1 MRMTYCVAM
10 FLYANPAILVANNA
24 ELAAIAA
31 RRGARGAGAV
41 VVMRM
46 TTTTTVARRIHQGS

>member
-1 MRMTYCVAM
+1 MTSCVVM
-10 FLYANPAILVANNA
+10 FLYASLATLVTNSV

-31 RRGARGAGAV
+31 RRGAHGAGAV

-46 TTTTTVARRIHQGS
+46 TTTTVARRIHQAS